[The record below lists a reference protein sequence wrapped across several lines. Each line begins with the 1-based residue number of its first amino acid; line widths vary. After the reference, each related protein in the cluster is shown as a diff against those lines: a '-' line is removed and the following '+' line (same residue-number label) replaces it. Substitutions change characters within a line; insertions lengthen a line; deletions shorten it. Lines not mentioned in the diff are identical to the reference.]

1 MCFVS
6 ILSPVFL
13 IKKKAINFYSCSYRK
28 LGEDWKIE
36 DSVLDEIETFACAV
50 YGYPRKTQVNSIR
63 SKILRKMVGEDKPL
77 SIDSKVDF
85 ARLPPCR
92 DSLLPQIQRV
102 NYRVSRYKKVHI
114 PIFERLKPYDEDQ
127 GWVCGE
133 TNIIEPLWTKGGI
146 LLQSV
151 IDLMDTDD
159 NDEEDADDEIEL
171 EVSSDYEADDDVME
185 D

>member
-13 IKKKAINFYSCSYRK
+13 IKKKAIDFYSCSYRK
-28 LGEDWKIE
+28 LGENWKI
-36 DSVLDEIETFACAV
+36 
-50 YGYPRKTQVNSIR
+50 VNSIR

-151 IDLMDTDD
+151 IDLMGTDD

-171 EVSSDYEADDDVME
+171 EVSSDYEADDDMME

>member
-13 IKKKAINFYSCSYRK
+13 IKKKAIDFYSCSYRK
-28 LGEDWKIE
+28 LGENWKI
-36 DSVLDEIETFACAV
+36 
-50 YGYPRKTQVNSIR
+50 VNSIR

-151 IDLMDTDD
+151 IDLMGTDD

>member
-13 IKKKAINFYSCSYRK
+13 IKKKAFDFYSCSYRK
-28 LGEDWKIE
+28 LGENWKI
-36 DSVLDEIETFACAV
+36 
-50 YGYPRKTQVNSIR
+50 VNSIR

-92 DSLLPQIQRV
+92 VSLLPQVQRV

-114 PIFERLKPYDEDQ
+114 PIFERPKPYDEDQ

-151 IDLMDTDD
+151 IDLMGTDD